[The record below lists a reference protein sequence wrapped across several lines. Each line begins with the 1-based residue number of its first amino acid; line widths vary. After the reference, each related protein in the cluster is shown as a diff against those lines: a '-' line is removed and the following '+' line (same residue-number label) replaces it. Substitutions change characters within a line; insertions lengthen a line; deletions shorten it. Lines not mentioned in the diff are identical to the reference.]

1 MRRSIAVIPMI
12 IALLLSA
19 SQALAADKA
28 TLADW
33 QARIPV
39 LVIIIIA
46 VLLVDLAV
54 IVFVTVRTRSNQRG
68 SDVEIK
74 GV

>member
-1 MRRSIAVIPMI
+1 MRRWIAVIPMM

-39 LVIIIIA
+39 LVVIVIA

-54 IVFVTVRTRSNQRG
+54 IVFVTVRARSNGRG
-68 SDVEIK
+68 DSVEMK